1 MTIAVLADE
10 RSKKE
15 WLNKG
20 IPKTVEVLWC
30 GSVKTLV
37 ATVADAYFDLLYTLD
52 SERNGH
58 LKMRAGHPFFI
69 NAVEYSTQKTG
80 NEFIRINSWSGFLQ
94 RPIVEVSIGDTRQEA
109 VVRNVFDQLGWRFQL
124 APDIPGMI
132 TARVIAT
139 IINEAYY
146 TYGEKISSK
155 DEIDIAMKLG
165 TSYPL
170 GPFEWSEQ
178 IGLERIGALLN
189 ELSLTD
195 NRYLLAPELEKE
207 LASRQN
213 RNPVIGNK

>member
-10 RSKKE
+10 RLKKE

-20 IPKTVEVLWC
+20 MSETVEVLWC

-37 ATVADAYFDLLYTLD
+37 ATVADVYFDLLYTLD
-52 SERNGH
+52 SERNGQ
-58 LKMRAGHPFFI
+58 LRMRTGHPFFI
-69 NAVEYSTQKTG
+69 NAVEFSTQKTG
-80 NEFIRINSWSGFLQ
+80 DEFIRINAWPGFLQ
-94 RPIVEVSIGDTRQEA
+94 RSIVEVAIGDANQEST
-109 VVRNVFDQLGWRFQL
+109 VKEVFDQLGWRFQL

-178 IGLERIGALLN
+178 IGLEKIGVLLT

-195 NRYLLAPELEKE
+195 TRYLLAPELEKE
-207 LASRQN
+207 LIFLQGG
-213 RNPVIGNK
+213 NPVVGNK